1 MCLDDSMMPR
11 GFKWEIEM
19 VLGVNLAYIWRDER
33 VPLYLFKASVRTDQ
47 NCTSLI

>member
-33 VPLYLFKASVRTDQ
+33 VFLFIYSKRLSGQTKTVH
-47 NCTSLI
+47 L